1 MNAQYEA
8 LFTPFRIGTQTI
20 KNRYFMAP
28 MGTTTHNDAS
38 GAYLPAG
45 IEYFVRRAAGDV
57 GLIITG
63 ANWVDNNIECHS
75 PGSFPCPT
83 ISPGE
88 YIKSAREL
96 TDRVHAFDA
105 KIFVQL
111 TAGLGRSA
119 MPGMIH
125 GKTYVAPSPV
135 SNRWNPRLQ
144 HRELT
149 TEEVERIV
157 EQFGVSAA
165 ICKRCGYDG
174 VEVHAVHEGYLLDQF
189 AIALFNHRTDKYG
202 GDLRGRLTFAI
213 EIVQKIKKYCGAD
226 YPVMLRF
233 SLKSFIKGI
242 RQGAV
247 PGEEFTELGRDI
259 DEGIEAAKI
268 LAEAGYDAFDVDA
281 GTYDSWYWSHPP
293 MYFQRGMYL
302 PFAEI
307 LKKEVSVPILAAGRM
322 DDPDLAADA
331 LNSGKCDMIGLAR
344 PLLADPEYVRKV
356 RNGKTALIRPCLGC
370 HESCFGRAFTGA
382 LGSCA
387 VNPES
392 SREPFVSIV
401 PAVEK
406 KTVAVVG
413 GGPGGMEAARVSAMR
428 GHRVVLFEASDS
440 LGGAMKLAGVPD
452 FKYLDREY
460 IRWAKADL
468 EHLGVEVRCST
479 PATKALLDEL
489 KPDTVFVATG
499 SKPKTLN
506 VPGADGENVCTA
518 HAVLAGEKPVGD
530 TAVVIGGGLIGCEM
544 ALHLAMQGKKVS
556 ILARREILKRANL
569 PAMNEFMLRDLLVF
583 HGVEILNKT
592 SPVSIDAN
600 GVKAVTDGEER
611 FLPADTVILAV
622 GEDPVR
628 SLFEE
633 IRFDYENVYAIGDC
647 KQVRNIQNAIWDAFE
662 VARSL

>member
-1 MNAQYEA
+1 MNKEYEN
-8 LFTPFRIGTQTI
+8 LFTPFRIGNQTI

-28 MGTTTHNDAS
+28 MGTTTHNDHT

-45 IEYFVRRAAGDV
+45 IEYFARRAAGEV

-63 ANWVDNNIECHS
+63 ANWVDDTIECHS

-96 TDRVHAFDA
+96 TDRVHAFGT

-135 SNRWNPRLQ
+135 TNRWNPRLN

-149 TEEVERIV
+149 TEEVEKIV
-157 EQFGVSAA
+157 EQFGIAAA

-174 VEVHAVHEGYLLDQF
+174 IEVHAVHEGYLLDQF

-268 LAEAGYDAFDVDA
+268 LTEAGYDALDVDA

-307 LKKEVSVPILAAGRM
+307 LKREVSVPILAAGRM
-322 DDPDLAADA
+322 DDPKLASDA
-331 LNSGKCDMIGLAR
+331 LRDGKCDMIGLAR
-344 PLLADPEYVRKV
+344 PLLADPDYVHKIRT
-356 RNGKTALIRPCLGC
+356 GKEAQVRPCLGC

-392 SREPFVSIV
+392 SREPFVKV
-401 PAVEK
+401 LPAAEK
-406 KTVAVVG
+406 KRVAVVG
-413 GGPGGMEAARVSAMR
+413 GGPGGMEAARVSALR
-428 GHRVVLFEASDS
+428 GHQVVLFEASDS

-460 IRWAKADL
+460 VAWAGNELKR
-468 EHLGVEVRCST
+468 LGVDVRCGT
-479 PATKALLDEL
+479 PATKALLDAFC
-489 KPDTVFVATG
+489 PDTVFVATG
-499 SKPKTLN
+499 SRPKTLDI
-506 VPGADGENVCTA
+506 PGADGKNVCTA
-518 HAVLAGEKPVGD
+518 HAVLEGKAPVGG
-530 TAVVIGGGLIGCEM
+530 TVAVIGGGLIGCEL

-569 PAMNEFMLRDLLVF
+569 PAMNDFMLRDLLAF

-592 SPVSIDAN
+592 SPLSIEET
-600 GVKAVTDGEER
+600 GVRISADGQER
-611 FLPADTVILAV
+611 FLPAETVVLAV

-628 SLFEE
+628 GLYEE
-633 IRFDYENVYAIGDC
+633 IRNDYENVYAIGDC
-647 KQVRNIQNAIWDAFE
+647 RQVRNIQNAIWDAFE
-662 VARSL
+662 VARTL